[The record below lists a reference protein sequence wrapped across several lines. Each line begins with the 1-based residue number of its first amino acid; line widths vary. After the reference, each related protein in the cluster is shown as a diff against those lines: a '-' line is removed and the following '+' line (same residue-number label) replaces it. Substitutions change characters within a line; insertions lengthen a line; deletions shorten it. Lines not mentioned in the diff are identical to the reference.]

1 MRILITSFGSA
12 GDVQPFVAL
21 ASELQRRGH
30 QIVFALPASL
40 LSYPQRLGFSS
51 VRLGPDLREAEE
63 ELMRTGTRNEGLS
76 EEQLIAVWTP
86 VIAAMPEALGQ
97 LRAMSAEAD
106 LLISAS
112 TMPLG
117 RIVHDLTGIPFV
129 AIRPNFSTAGVSVIE
144 EDQHLFVAVT
154 NQLRAQLGLAPIQ
167 QIPSGRYSPQLTL
180 FPMSRRIL
188 PPEPDWPAHYR
199 VTGFFFLD
207 EPGWQPDPAL
217 AAFLATGPAPVLIS
231 LGSMM
236 HDDPAALTRR
246 LLAAIDQVGCR
257 ALVQQGWSGLG
268 QDAPLSPDA
277 LAIGYAP
284 HSWLLPRTVGAVYH
298 GGAGTTA
305 AILRAGVPAVVIPHF
320 TAGDQFDIA
329 RCMQELGCAP
339 EPIPFAELSVERL
352 STALRELLANPQYQ
366 RAAVRLRDEIEDEHG
381 VETACALIE
390 ELVASLRQPAS
401 QA

>member
-1 MRILITSFGSA
+1 MRIVITSLGSV

-21 ASELQRRGH
+21 AVEFQRHGH
-30 QIVFALPASL
+30 QIVFALPTSL
-40 LSYPQRLGFSS
+40 VRYPQRLGFSS
-51 VRLGPDLREAEE
+51 VQLGPDLREYEE
-63 ELMRTGTRNEGLS
+63 ELIRIGIRG
-76 EEQLIAVWTP
+76 EQFSDEQWIAVWTP
-86 VIAAMPEALGQ
+86 LIAAMPEALRQ
-97 LRAMSAEAD
+97 LCALCAEAD

-117 RIVHDLTGIPFV
+117 RIAHDLTGIPFV
-129 AIRPNFSTAGVSVIE
+129 AIRPSFFTPAISAIE
-144 EDQHLFVAVT
+144 EDQHVFVAVL
-154 NQLRAQLGLAPIQ
+154 NQLRVQLGLAPMA
-167 QIPSGRYSPQLTL
+167 PTDTGRYSPQLTL

-188 PPEPDWPAHYR
+188 PPEPDWPAHYH

-257 ALVQQGWSGLG
+257 ALLHQGWSGLG
-268 QDAPLSPDA
+268 QDAPLPA
-277 LAIGYAP
+277 HVFAIGYTP
-284 HSWLLPRTVGAVYH
+284 YDQLLPRTAGMVHH

-305 AILRAGVPAVVIPHF
+305 AVFRAGVPAVVIPHF
-320 TAGDQFDIA
+320 LASDQFDLG
-329 RCMQELGCAP
+329 RCAQELGCAP

-352 STALRELLANPQYQ
+352 SAALRELLANPQYQ
-366 RAAVRLRDEIEDEHG
+366 RAATALAESIRAEQGVQTARL
-381 VETACALIE
+381 LIE
-390 ELVASLRQPAS
+390 ELVASLSQPATRG
-401 QA
+401 